1 MYLLLLCQM
10 RNINSITRGDCLGHK
25 QAQLSTMHS
34 KDFQTKVVQAF
45 GPFKWSGPRL
55 LSTVPWGINHISI
68 FLILRLMFKF
78 LYLYSLLLMNVV
90 ILVIFKFLK
99 NVSTWMFKNDQSY
112 ALIICCFYFLQK
124 KRKHLILLSIDF
136 LKLDY
141 VYINIL

>member
-1 MYLLLLCQM
+1 
-10 RNINSITRGDCLGHK
+10 
-25 QAQLSTMHS
+25 
-34 KDFQTKVVQAF
+34 
-45 GPFKWSGPRL
+45 
-55 LSTVPWGINHISI
+55 
-68 FLILRLMFKF
+68 
-78 LYLYSLLLMNVV
+78 MNVV